1 MNEYQEALDYFA
13 EHMIL
18 NLTYEYDEDSEEF
31 KEFNKNY
38 DLLKQSV
45 EDYTRLIKH
54 MKKTSLWD
62 VYNYETEYLNS
73 LIEPTRILSFENKQ
87 LKKEVNELRK
97 KLRLVKKYE
106 I

>member
-1 MNEYQEALDYFA
+1 M
-13 EHMIL
+13 
-18 NLTYEYDEDSEEF
+18 
-31 KEFNKNY
+31 KE
-38 DLLKQSV
+38 
-45 EDYTRLIKH
+45 
-54 MKKTSLWD
+54 TSLWD